1 MGLWVQ
7 NLGVKAT
14 SLPPSV
20 TSRAATE
27 SFGTPDQMEGWT
39 WTSLDDK
46 QFLDLGELDAIAGEA
61 AGEAGAPALAFS
73 VHDSDSVYVVGADST
88 GVRFRLMVNPEAWED
103 ELPPQEV
110 DAAVTWAR
118 DHGALDPSPE
128 SIADVLARTFVFG
141 EEGLDVL
148 FARMGLL
155 PAEAAEGAQELD
167 DWVEAA
173 LADLWSEIEPVASPE
188 ERMLEGGR
196 WHATLQHRDV
206 SGHLLAA
213 EEDTEVVSIGER
225 LERELIPA
233 RAVSGFGLR
242 ANEPIVLL
250 GQTPTREDLWNEGTR
265 QGLELGSWQDVPED
279 VPRDLASTAAWVL
292 AHGS

>member
-1 MGLWVQ
+1 M
-7 NLGVKAT
+7 
-14 SLPPSV
+14 
-20 TSRAATE
+20 
-27 SFGTPDQMEGWT
+27 
-39 WTSLDDK
+39 
-46 QFLDLGELDAIAGEA
+46 
-61 AGEAGAPALAFS
+61 
-73 VHDSDSVYVVGADST
+73 
-88 GVRFRLMVNPEAWED
+88 
-103 ELPPQEV
+103 
-110 DAAVTWAR
+110 
-118 DHGALDPSPE
+118 
-128 SIADVLARTFVFG
+128 LARTFVFG

-265 QGLELGSWQDVPED
+265 QGLQLGSWQDVPED